1 MALASM
7 DLKGEA
13 KRAFETALSLEPR
26 CDTRPVAICTGQGS
40 ISSAALHVRHAIPAE
55 DMHICKLF
63 LGRFQ
68 AASQRIT
75 LWYLPS
81 GLLTCAVQER

>member
-26 CDTRPVAICTGQGS
+26 YNISMPLGCLQTQGS
-40 ISSAALHVRHAIPAE
+40 ISFAEACSSASSAG
-55 DMHICKLF
+55 DM
-63 LGRFQ
+63 
-68 AASQRIT
+68 
-75 LWYLPS
+75 
-81 GLLTCAVQER
+81 GL